1 LTVAKIKE
9 DCTEFNKRS
18 KKNKQIAEDKEDE
31 IKKFREAAV
40 DSECILNKLE
50 TKAWVNKR
58 PEPEFKYKR
67 LNNGTLIEM

>member
-1 LTVAKIKE
+1 MLTVAKIRE
-9 DCTEFNKRS
+9 DCTEFKKRS
-18 KKNKQIAEDKEDE
+18 KKNRQIAEDEEDAS
-31 IKKFREAAV
+31 KFREAAV
-40 DSECILNKLE
+40 DPECILSKLE